1 MIDAEILLM
10 NSISDFLSL
19 IHWYFIILTEDSR
32 GYKENLEYYKKASAF
47 NFINIMTYKEDDDN
61 DEDF

>member
-1 MIDAEILLM
+1 M
-10 NSISDFLSL
+10 NSISDFWSL

-47 NFINIMTYKEDDDN
+47 NFINIMTHKKDDDN